1 MKKRINKKRVKA
13 PAYAF
18 GIDQMQGIAGIG
30 GVAGS
35 SMSAFGEEGSG
46 ADIAGGALS
55 GAASGASIGMAAGP
69 IGAIAGGVIGLAG
82 GLFGGFNKRKK
93 IREMK
98 RRKETAQEAQLG
110 LNNAAINES
119 EYWDDNAM
127 AYTYANGGI
136 IPNDL
141 AYLDNN
147 EVIRD
152 VYGNIDQVPNNK
164 PGTDNHLVD
173 ASDLE
178 SVLSDKIKR
187 PGTNKTFA
195 EEGKKLTKMTK
206 SSKGKDIFADNTNEL
221 NRRNANR
228 KYNELLAEQEQV
240 KAKKGIKPKNKGIP
254 AYQNGGGDWTRRLGD
269 YLVKKGKEFLL
280 TPASNTN
287 TNQSLGRAFTN
298 TSNRAGLGA
307 SPNYVVKGSEGSD
320 IQLNPNKRL
329 IQTYGSAPAFYDYA
343 PALPDYSVDGI
354 TGETILTPNI
364 SPVNTPEVE
373 VNETNPSVSPVK
385 AATPNKKSI
394 QSGTKASTPN
404 YLDSFNWAPTPP
416 VQVFA
421 GELPGLPTP
430 TLTLNKPKLAEINVS
445 DKETRDRESSKF
457 NTGNLGDWLDLAP
470 VAYNLIQGIRGPEI
484 EDNVLNPYAGA
495 TARTMARRRMN
506 INPAREANRR
516 SRAIANYNAA
526 NMNANTGANLAFRTQ
541 AAVSEYANNADMYAT
556 KQNADNAYL
565 GEYANMM
572 NNLGQQF
579 VQGQRLTDDA
589 NARNRAMSRTFT
601 GTGLSQL
608 GQWNQVRRQEKN
620 QANRDEMIYPYLKNF
635 LAYGNSKEL
644 IEDMDRRYYGRK

>member
-1 MKKRINKKRVKA
+1 MKKKINKKRVKA

-18 GIDQMQGIAGIG
+18 GIDQQISASKMGALTNTIEGVAGIG
-30 GVAGS
+30 NVVGS

-98 RRKETAQEAQLG
+98 RRKETAEEAQLG

-119 EYWDDNAM
+119 EYWDDNTM

-136 IPNDL
+136 LPDL
-141 AYLDNN
+141 AYVDNN
-147 EVIRD
+147 EIVRD
-152 VYGNIDQVPNNK
+152 INGNIDQVPNNK
-164 PGTDNHLVD
+164 QGTDNHLID
-173 ASDLE
+173 ASGLE
-178 SVLSDKIKR
+178 SVLSDKLKR

-195 EEGKKLTKMTK
+195 QEGEKLIKMTK
-206 SSKGKDIFADNTNEL
+206 SSKGTDKFAENTNRL
-221 NRRNANR
+221 NKANANKR
-228 KYNELLAEQEQV
+228 YNQLLTEQEEL
-240 KAKKGIKPKNKGIP
+240 KNKKGIKPKSKGIP
-254 AYQNGGGDWTRRLGD
+254 AYQDGKGNYTGQGGNIQADWSWLKDAFSRFGNYLTTPQPQLFGTGKFGPEYERTNLRGALTGSREKTYNSVVTWPSKPRSTDNQIPTIPIGDVEDPTLSPIEIQNNSNPA
-269 YLVKKGKEFLL
+269 VKRK
-280 TPASNTN
+280 
-287 TNQSLGRAFTN
+287 
-298 TSNRAGLGA
+298 
-307 SPNYVVKGSEGSD
+307 
-320 IQLNPNKRL
+320 
-329 IQTYGSAPAFYDYA
+329 
-343 PALPDYSVDGI
+343 YSTD
-354 TGETILTPNI
+354 
-364 SPVNTPEVE
+364 
-373 VNETNPSVSPVK
+373 K
-385 AATPNKKSI
+385 
-394 QSGTKASTPN
+394 SGTNAGSSTKSN
-404 YLDSFNWAPTPP
+404 YLDSFDWAPTPS

-430 TLTLNKPKLAEINVS
+430 TLNIKSPELAKTNIPS
-445 DKETRDRESSKF
+445 KEARAAAGKF
-457 NTGNLGDWLDLAP
+457 DIGNLGDLTALAP
-470 VAYNLIQGIRGPEI
+470 TLYNFIQGLNGPEI
-484 EDNVLNPYAGA
+484 ESTVLNPYAGA

-579 VQGQRLTDDA
+579 VQSQTLTNDL
-589 NARNRAMSRTFT
+589 NARNRASARNYSASAA
-601 GTGLSQL
+601 SQL
-608 GQWNQVRRQEKN
+608 GEWSQIRKQMKN
-620 QANRDEMIYPYLKNF
+620 QQRRDDMIYPLLENF
-635 LAYGNSKEL
+635 LSQGYTSDQIAQIRKAHGSK
-644 IEDMDRRYYGRK
+644 

>member
-18 GIDQMQGIAGIG
+18 GIDQAMNIGTSAGGGIG
-30 GVAGS
+30 SIIS
-35 SMSAFGEEGSG
+35 SFGEEGSG
-46 ADIAGGALS
+46 ADIAGGAIS

-69 IGAIAGGVIGLAG
+69 IGAAVGGGLGLIG
-82 GLFGGFNKRKK
+82 GLFSGFNKRKK

-98 RRKETAQEAQLG
+98 RRKQTAKEAQLG
-110 LNNAAINES
+110 LNNAALNES
-119 EYWDDNAM
+119 EYWDDNTL
-127 AYTYANGGI
+127 AYSYANGGI

-141 AYLDNN
+141 AYLDND

-152 VYGNIDQVPNNK
+152 IYGNIEQVPDNK

-195 EEGKKLTKMTK
+195 EEGKKLARMTK
-206 SSKGKDIFADNTNEL
+206 TSKGKDIFADNTNEL
-221 NRRNANR
+221 NRRNANK

-240 KAKKGIKPKNKGIP
+240 KAKKGIKPKSKGIP
-254 AYQNGGGDWTRRLGD
+254 AYQNGLDGTDKWPTIWNTPYDVPFGRTSTTPQYD
-269 YLVKKGKEFLL
+269 YINNI
-280 TPASNTN
+280 TPAGRLPWLPYGNSESTIKSTIKPTIGVGTN
-287 TNQSLGRAFTN
+287 KKRG
-298 TSNRAGLGA
+298 TSSKN
-307 SPNYVVKGSEGSD
+307 STIP
-320 IQLNPNKRL
+320 IFNK
-329 IQTYGSAPAFYDYA
+329 
-343 PALPDYSVDGI
+343 VD
-354 TGETILTPNI
+354 
-364 SPVNTPEVE
+364 TPEIKVWDLE
-373 VNETNPSVSPVK
+373 E
-385 AATPNKKSI
+385 
-394 QSGTKASTPN
+394 
-404 YLDSFNWAPTPP
+404 APMLNIDDTD
-416 VQVFA
+416 
-421 GELPGLPTP
+421 P
-430 TLTLNKPKLAEINVS
+430 TLSPLELGSNNNSKGNRKLGNL
-445 DKETRDRESSKF
+445 
-457 NTGNLGDWLDLAP
+457 GNLGDWLDLAP
-470 VAYNLIQGIRGPEI
+470 TAYNLIQGIRGPEI

>member
-82 GLFGGFNKRKK
+82 GLFKGFNKRKK

-98 RRKETAQEAQLG
+98 RRKETAEEAQLG
-110 LNNAAINES
+110 LNNAAVNES
-119 EYWDDNAM
+119 EYWDDNTM

-136 IPNDL
+136 LPDL
-141 AYLDNN
+141 AYVDNN
-147 EVIRD
+147 EIVRD
-152 VYGNIDQVPNNK
+152 VNGNIDQVPNNK
-164 PGTDNHLVD
+164 QGTDNHLID
-173 ASDLE
+173 ASGLE
-178 SVLSDKIKR
+178 SVLSDKLKR

-195 EEGKKLTKMTK
+195 QEGEKLIKMTK
-206 SSKGKDIFADNTNEL
+206 SSKGTDKFAENTNRL
-221 NRRNANR
+221 NKANANKR
-228 KYNELLAEQEQV
+228 YNQLLTEQEEL
-240 KAKKGIKPKNKGIP
+240 KNKKGIKPKSKGIP
-254 AYQNGGGDWTRRLGD
+254 AYQDGKGNKETPTTYGDFLGNTFSPIIKGIGDFINSGTRQILMDYNPVYQGGKAIVDAIKSYDEKHPVT
-269 YLVKKGKEFLL
+269 
-280 TPASNTN
+280 
-287 TNQSLGRAFTN
+287 
-298 TSNRAGLGA
+298 
-307 SPNYVVKGSEGSD
+307 
-320 IQLNPNKRL
+320 LNSNKRL
-329 IQTYGSAPAFYDYA
+329 LQNYGSAPAFYDYA
-343 PALPDYSVDGI
+343 PTLSDYSVDGI
-354 TGETILTPNI
+354 TGETILTPNT
-364 SPVNTPEVE
+364 PTVDTPEVAL
-373 VNETNPSVSPVK
+373 NKMNSSISPTK
-385 AATPNKKSI
+385 AATANKKSI
-394 QSGTKASTPN
+394 QSGTKSTKPN
-404 YLDSFNWAPTPP
+404 YLDSFDWAPTPP

-430 TLTLNKPKLAEINVS
+430 TLNVKSPELAKTNIPS
-445 DKETRDRESSKF
+445 KEARVAAGKF
-457 NTGNLGDWLDLAP
+457 DIGNLGNLTALAP
-470 VAYNLIQGIRGPEI
+470 TLYNFIQGLKGPEI
-484 EDNVLNPYAGA
+484 ESTVLNPYAGA

-579 VQGQRLTDDA
+579 VQSQTLTNDL
-589 NARNRAMSRTFT
+589 NARNRASARNYSASAA
-601 GTGLSQL
+601 SQL
-608 GQWNQVRRQEKN
+608 GEWSQIRKQMKN
-620 QANRDEMIYPYLKNF
+620 QQRRDDMIYPLLENF
-635 LAYGNSKEL
+635 LSQGYTSDQIAQIRKAHGSK
-644 IEDMDRRYYGRK
+644 

>member
-18 GIDQMQGIAGIG
+18 GIDQAMNIGTSAGGGIG
-30 GVAGS
+30 SIIS
-35 SMSAFGEEGSG
+35 SFGEEGSG
-46 ADIAGGALS
+46 ADIAGGAIS

-69 IGAIAGGVIGLAG
+69 IGAAVGGGLGLIG
-82 GLFGGFNKRKK
+82 GLFSGFNKRKK

-98 RRKETAQEAQLG
+98 RRKQTAKEAQLG
-110 LNNAAINES
+110 LNNAAFNES
-119 EYWDDNAM
+119 EYWDDNTL
-127 AYTYANGGI
+127 AYSYANGGI

-141 AYLDNN
+141 AYLDND

-152 VYGNIDQVPNNK
+152 IYGNIEQVPDNK

-195 EEGKKLTKMTK
+195 EEGKKLARMTK
-206 SSKGKDIFADNTNEL
+206 TSKGKDIFADNTNEL
-221 NRRNANR
+221 NKRNANK

-240 KAKKGIKPKNKGIP
+240 KAKKGIKPKSKGIP
-254 AYQNGGGDWTRRLGD
+254 AYQNGLDGTDKWSTIWNTPYDVPFGRTSTTPQYD
-269 YLVKKGKEFLL
+269 YINNM
-280 TPASNTN
+280 TPA
-287 TNQSLGRAFTN
+287 GRLPWLPYGN
-298 TSNRAGLGA
+298 
-307 SPNYVVKGSEGSD
+307 SES
-320 IQLNPNKRL
+320 
-329 IQTYGSAPAFYDYA
+329 
-343 PALPDYSVDGI
+343 
-354 TGETILTPNI
+354 TIKSTIKPTI
-364 SPVNTPEVE
+364 GVGT
-373 VNETNPSVSPVK
+373 
-385 AATPNKKSI
+385 NKKIAQTRTEPVTS
-394 QSGTKASTPN
+394 TKSN
-404 YLDSFNWAPTPP
+404 SNSFNWAPT
-416 VQVFA
+416 
-421 GELPGLPTP
+421 LPNVPTP
-430 TLTLNKPKLAEINVS
+430 TLTLNEPKLAEVS
-445 DKETRDRESSKF
+445 IPDKETRDKENKSNKF
-457 NTGNLGDWLDLAP
+457 NVNNLGDWLDLAP
-470 VAYNLIQGIRGPEI
+470 TAYNLIQGIRGPEI

>member
-30 GVAGS
+30 SVAGS

-82 GLFGGFNKRKK
+82 GLFKGFNKRKK

-98 RRKETAQEAQLG
+98 RRKETAEEAQLG
-110 LNNAAINES
+110 LNNAAVNES
-119 EYWDDNAM
+119 EYWDDNTM

-136 IPNDL
+136 LPDL
-141 AYLDNN
+141 AYVDNN
-147 EVIRD
+147 EIIRD
-152 VYGNIDQVPNNK
+152 VNGNIDQVPNNK
-164 PGTDNHLVD
+164 QGTDNHLID
-173 ASDLE
+173 ASGLE
-178 SVLSDKIKR
+178 SVLSDKLKR

-195 EEGKKLTKMTK
+195 QEGEKLIKMTK
-206 SSKGKDIFADNTNEL
+206 SSKGTDKFAENTNRL
-221 NRRNANR
+221 NKANANKR
-228 KYNELLAEQEQV
+228 YNQLLTEQEEL
-240 KAKKGIKPKNKGIP
+240 KNKKGIKPKSKGIP

-269 YLVKKGKEFLL
+269 YLVKKGKDFLL
-280 TPASNTN
+280 TPASNAN

-329 IQTYGSAPAFYDYA
+329 IQTYGSAPAFYDYT
-343 PALPDYSVDGI
+343 PTLPDYSVDGI
-354 TGETILTPNI
+354 TGETILTPNTP
-364 SPVNTPEVE
+364 PVDTPEV
-373 VNETNPSVSPVK
+373 VLNKMNSSISPTK
-385 AATPNKKSI
+385 AATANKKSV
-394 QSGTKASTPN
+394 QSGTKSTKPN

-416 VQVFA
+416 VQIFN
-421 GELPGLPTP
+421 LDTPQLPTP
-430 TLTLNKPKLAEINVS
+430 TLSIKSPELAKTNIPS
-445 DKETRDRESSKF
+445 KEAGAAAGKF
-457 NTGNLGDWLDLAP
+457 DIGNLGDLTALAP
-470 VAYNLIQGIRGPEI
+470 TLYNFIQGLKGPEI
-484 EDNVLNPYAGA
+484 ESTVLNPYAGA

-541 AAVSEYANNADMYAT
+541 AAVSEYANNADMYST

-579 VQGQRLTDDA
+579 VQSQTLTNDL
-589 NARNRAMSRTFT
+589 NARNRASARNYSASAA
-601 GTGLSQL
+601 SQL
-608 GQWNQVRRQEKN
+608 GEWSQIRKQMKN
-620 QANRDEMIYPYLKNF
+620 QQRRDDMIYPLLENF
-635 LAYGNSKEL
+635 LSQGYTSDQIAQIRKAHGSK
-644 IEDMDRRYYGRK
+644 

>member
-82 GLFGGFNKRKK
+82 GLFKGFNKRNK

-98 RRKETAQEAQLG
+98 RRKETAQVAQLG

-119 EYWDDNAM
+119 EYWADNAM

-141 AYLDNN
+141 AYLDND

-152 VYGNIDQVPNNK
+152 VYGNIEQVPDNK

-206 SSKGKDIFADNTNEL
+206 SSKGKDVFADNTNEL
-221 NRRNANR
+221 NRRNANK

-240 KAKKGIKPKNKGIP
+240 KAKKGIKPKSKGIP
-254 AYQNGGGDWTRRLGD
+254 AYQDGKGYYGGQGSNIKADWSWLSDAMSRFGN
-269 YLVKKGKEFLL
+269 YLL
-280 TPASNTN
+280 TPQPQLFGQGKYGPEYERTNLRGALTGSGEKTYNSVVTWPAKPKTKANQIPMIPINEEDPTLSPIEPQSSSTAKRTGSISKNGTN
-287 TNQSLGRAFTN
+287 T
-298 TSNRAGLGA
+298 TS
-307 SPNYVVKGSEGSD
+307 
-320 IQLNPNKRL
+320 
-329 IQTYGSAPAFYDYA
+329 SA
-343 PALPDYSVDGI
+343 
-354 TGETILTPNI
+354 
-364 SPVNTPEVE
+364 
-373 VNETNPSVSPVK
+373 
-385 AATPNKKSI
+385 KS
-394 QSGTKASTPN
+394 N
-404 YLDSFNWAPTPP
+404 YLDSFDWAPTPP

-430 TLTLNKPKLAEINVS
+430 TLTLNKPELAEINIP
-445 DKETRDRESSKF
+445 DKETRDRKSSKF
-457 NTGNLGDWLDLAP
+457 NTGDLGSWLDLAP

-608 GQWNQVRRQEKN
+608 GQWNQVRRQERN

>member
-18 GIDQMQGIAGIG
+18 GINQMQGIAGIG
-30 GVAGS
+30 GAAGS

-82 GLFGGFNKRKK
+82 GLFKGFNKRKK

-98 RRKETAQEAQLG
+98 RRKETAEEAQLG

-119 EYWDDNAM
+119 EYWDDNTM

-136 IPNDL
+136 LPDL
-141 AYLDNN
+141 AYVDNN
-147 EVIRD
+147 EIVRD
-152 VYGNIDQVPNNK
+152 VNGNIDQVPNNK
-164 PGTDNHLVD
+164 QGTDNHLID
-173 ASDLE
+173 ASGLE
-178 SVLSDKIKR
+178 SVLSDKLKR

-195 EEGKKLTKMTK
+195 QEGEKLIKMTK
-206 SSKGKDIFADNTNEL
+206 SSKGTDKFAENTNRL
-221 NRRNANR
+221 NKANANKR
-228 KYNELLAEQEQV
+228 YNQLLTEQEEL
-240 KAKKGIKPKNKGIP
+240 KNKKGIKPKSKGIP
-254 AYQNGGGDWTRRLGD
+254 AYQDGKGNYTGQGGNIQADWSWLKDAFSRFGNYLTTPQPQLFGTGKFGPEYERTNLRGALTGSGEKTYNSVVTWPSKPRSTENQIPTIPIGDVEDPTLSPIEIQNNSNPA
-269 YLVKKGKEFLL
+269 VKRK
-280 TPASNTN
+280 
-287 TNQSLGRAFTN
+287 
-298 TSNRAGLGA
+298 
-307 SPNYVVKGSEGSD
+307 
-320 IQLNPNKRL
+320 
-329 IQTYGSAPAFYDYA
+329 
-343 PALPDYSVDGI
+343 YSTD
-354 TGETILTPNI
+354 
-364 SPVNTPEVE
+364 
-373 VNETNPSVSPVK
+373 K
-385 AATPNKKSI
+385 
-394 QSGTKASTPN
+394 SGTNAGSSTKSN
-404 YLDSFNWAPTPP
+404 YLDSFDWAPTPS

-430 TLTLNKPKLAEINVS
+430 TLNIKSPELAKTNIPS
-445 DKETRDRESSKF
+445 KEARAAAGKF
-457 NTGNLGDWLDLAP
+457 DIGNLGDLTALAP
-470 VAYNLIQGIRGPEI
+470 TLYNFIQGLKGPEI
-484 EDNVLNPYAGA
+484 ESTVLNPYAGA

-579 VQGQRLTDDA
+579 VQSQTLTNDL
-589 NARNRAMSRTFT
+589 NARNRASARNYSASAA
-601 GTGLSQL
+601 SQL
-608 GQWNQVRRQEKN
+608 GEWSQIRKQMKN
-620 QANRDEMIYPYLKNF
+620 QQRRDDMIYPLLENF
-635 LAYGNSKEL
+635 LSQGYTSDQIAQIRKAHGSK
-644 IEDMDRRYYGRK
+644 